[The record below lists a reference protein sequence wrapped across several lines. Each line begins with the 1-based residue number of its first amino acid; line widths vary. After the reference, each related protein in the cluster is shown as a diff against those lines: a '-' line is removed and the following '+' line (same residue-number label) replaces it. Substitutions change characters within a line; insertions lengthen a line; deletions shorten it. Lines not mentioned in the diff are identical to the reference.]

1 MEDNWFNNK
10 TLHQEIRKEASKI
23 LAENLQI
30 SVKGEQIKKSE
41 QVKELIKEVPEF
53 EDKVNVVLENGF
65 AVSRSE
71 ARRLVSQVGDKKE
84 NKDD

>member
-1 MEDNWFNNK
+1 M
-10 TLHQEIRKEASKI
+10 
-23 LAENLQI
+23 
-30 SVKGEQIKKSE
+30 KKSE

-53 EDKVNVVLENGF
+53 EDKVNVILENGF

-71 ARRLVSQVGDKKE
+71 ARRLVFQIVDKRE